1 MSNNVEQM
9 EEAEKRARVH
19 ERNHLVRQLSPVEY
33 QHYRK
38 NRWKIFKESFFEQL
52 GCGCVF
58 GFLFG
63 LVVAAVVLFD
73 RKEPWSTVL
82 VLFGLT
88 WLVSPIF
95 YAIYS
100 VWDARVQN
108 EIAFL
113 NKIFKRRPATKQI
126 AIAQFHDELKQI
138 LAIKSKSNT
147 HQSAMESVFISK
159 D

>member
-38 NRWKIFKESFFEQL
+38 NRWKIFKGLLFRTIRL
-52 GCGCVF
+52 RLCF

-100 VWDARVQN
+100 VWDSEFKWN
-108 EIAFL
+108 CFL

-138 LAIKSKSNT
+138 LAAIQNQYSS
-147 HQSAMESVFISK
+147 ISHGICFYQ
-159 D
+159 